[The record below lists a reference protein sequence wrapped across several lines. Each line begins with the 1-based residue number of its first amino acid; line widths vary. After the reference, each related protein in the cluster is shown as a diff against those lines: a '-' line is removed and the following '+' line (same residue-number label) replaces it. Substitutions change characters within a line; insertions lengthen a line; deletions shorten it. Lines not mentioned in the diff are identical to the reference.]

1 VGIFKEKGLSQ
12 ESADLGDLLDAIIR
26 ALGMPRSLADVKVGR
41 DRLDGLAANSL
52 HHRQVQ
58 VNPVPLTKK
67 EQGAGDIRNS
77 RSMKNVT
84 ASRNNA
90 RHMSFEVHPTY

>member
-12 ESADLGDLLDAIIR
+12 ESADLGNLLGSIIR

-41 DRLDGLAANSL
+41 DKLDGLATNSL

-58 VNPVPLTKK
+58 ANPVPLTK
-67 EQGAGDIRNS
+67 EQVLEILENG